1 MRQEGSGVWLKLN
14 FLILKKNFSQDV
26 FTAKENNIQQPNI
39 KNTIKDD
46 KKDVTY
52 HIMAYR
58 ILSKDEMVEAVKMVL
73 SQKAAKTVKKGQVV
87 TIITIIGAND

>member
-1 MRQEGSGVWLKLN
+1 
-14 FLILKKNFSQDV
+14 
-26 FTAKENNIQQPNI
+26 
-39 KNTIKDD
+39 
-46 KKDVTY
+46 
-52 HIMAYR
+52 MAYR

>member
-1 MRQEGSGVWLKLN
+1 M
-14 FLILKKNFSQDV
+14 
-26 FTAKENNIQQPNI
+26 QQPNI